1 MVTATPISTK
11 SEPGN
16 LGIQVAFSWSLP
28 TLMSAKLEPGD
39 LAVQV
44 AYCSNSILVGI
55 LIWLLVSLLSSF
67 YSNNVHVSNLARV
80 LVSCLCG
87 GEVCKTVMLRGTEHG
102 RYHLR
107 KIAN

>member
-1 MVTATPISTK
+1 
-11 SEPGN
+11 
-16 LGIQVAFSWSLP
+16 
-28 TLMSAKLEPGD
+28 
-39 LAVQV
+39 
-44 AYCSNSILVGI
+44 
-55 LIWLLVSLLSSF
+55 
-67 YSNNVHVSNLARV
+67 VHVSNLARV